1 MAETYYNIHGVVR
14 FKIIDKQKSL
24 VDRIIGDPFQEYEN
38 YLSEDILDDTDIDF
52 IVNIVDRIERR
63 DNTYI
68 LDDKYYIDEGYTCTK
83 DFYKIAKWEIEVIR
97 SGEKLIVN
105 IVPNIAARLFISGF
119 FIDFMIQYVLTQK
132 GYSIV
137 HSSAVSKNGQSYLF
151 SGRGGSGKTSIAIR
165 LISSNRDFKFMGDDF
180 IIIKDGQSIPYFT
193 PLNLFSYNV
202 SPFLAGKFRINQK
215 FTFSLKKLLYR
226 LTLGY
231 AKFFTKLN
239 PMDNFSEL
247 LSIDAEISKIF
258 VIIPTNQSDPVEA
271 KITRISKSEA
281 IEYLTNNLKMDSR
294 YVPKYFI
301 QYGFLFPNDVF
312 SKFWRDYKD
321 NLTSNLP
328 AEVNYYS
335 VELPMSLSWT
345 QLIDQMERRVLL

>member
-1 MAETYYNIHGVVR
+1 MAEMYYNICDVVK
-14 FKIIDKQKSL
+14 FKIIDKQKTL
-24 VDRIIGDPFQEYEN
+24 VDRIVGDPFQEYEN
-38 YLSEDILDDTDIDF
+38 YLSESILDDTDIDF
-52 IVNIVDRIERR
+52 VVKIVDRIERR

-68 LDDKYYIDEGYTCTK
+68 LDDKYYIDEGYICTK
-83 DFYKIAKWEIEVIR
+83 DFYKIAKWEIEVIKT
-97 SGEKLIVN
+97 GGKLTVS
-105 IVPNIAARLFISGF
+105 IVPNMAARLFISGF
-119 FIDFMIQYVLTQK
+119 FIDFIIQYVLTQK
-132 GYSIV
+132 DYSIV

-193 PLNLFSYNV
+193 PLNLFSYNI
-202 SPFLAGKFRINQK
+202 SPFLAGKFKANQK

-239 PMDNFSEL
+239 PKHNFPEL
-247 LSIDAEISKIF
+247 LSIDAEISRIF
-258 VIIPTNQSDPVEA
+258 IIIPTNQNDLVEA
-271 KITRISKSEA
+271 KITRISKSEV

-294 YVPKYFI
+294 YFPKYFI
-301 QYGFLFPNDVF
+301 QYGFLFPNDAF

-328 AEVNYYS
+328 SGVDYYS
-335 VELPMSLSWT
+335 IELPMSLSWT
-345 QLIDQMERRVLL
+345 RLIDQIERGVLL